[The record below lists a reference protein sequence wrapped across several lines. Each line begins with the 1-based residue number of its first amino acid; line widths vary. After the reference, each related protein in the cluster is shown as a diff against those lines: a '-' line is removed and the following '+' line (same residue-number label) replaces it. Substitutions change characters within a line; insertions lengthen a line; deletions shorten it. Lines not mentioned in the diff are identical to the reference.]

1 MIDNKAFYKISYG
14 LYIVSSFSEGKQN
27 AQIANTVFQISSE
40 PLMLAV
46 SINKQNLTHEYIQKS
61 KSIGISVLS
70 KETPLDFIG
79 KFGFKSGRDID
90 KFSGTSFKTLES
102 GVPIVL
108 DNALSY
114 FELEVEKELDVYSHT
129 VFIGRVV
136 NAELLNDSEQMTYK
150 YYQDVKRGKSPKSA
164 PTYIEP
170 DPQPAEKNNI
180 AKYQCSVCGYI
191 YDPSIGDP
199 DSVIPAGTPFD
210 DLPDDWTCPI
220 CGAAKDNFEK
230 II

>member
-40 PLMLAV
+40 PPMFAV
-46 SINKQNLTHEYIQKS
+46 SINKQNLTHDYIQKS
-61 KSIGISVLS
+61 KLIGISVLS
-70 KETPLDFIG
+70 METPLDFIG

-90 KFSGTSFKTLES
+90 KFSGTSFKALES

-114 FELEVEKELDVYSHT
+114 FELEVEKELGVYTHT

-136 NAELLNDSEQMTYK
+136 NAELLKDSDEMTYK
-150 YYQDVKRGKSPKSA
+150 YYQDIKHGKSPKSA
-164 PTYIEP
+164 PTYVEP
-170 DPQPAEKNNI
+170 CPQPAEKNNL
-180 AKYQCSVCGYI
+180 AKHQCTVCGYI

-199 DSVIPAGTPFD
+199 DSRIPGGTPFE
-210 DLPDDWTCPI
+210 DLPDNWTCPI
-220 CGAAKDNFEK
+220 CGVSKDKFEK

>member
-14 LYIVSSFSEGKQN
+14 MYIVSSFYESKQN

-40 PLMLAV
+40 PPMFAV
-46 SINKQNLTHEYIQKS
+46 SINRQNLTHDYIQES
-61 KSIGISVLS
+61 KLMGISVLS
-70 KETPLDFIG
+70 IEAPLDFIG

-102 GVPIVL
+102 GVPIVI
-108 DNALSY
+108 DNAIAY
-114 FELEVEKELDVYSHT
+114 FELKVEKEIDVYSHT
-129 VFIGRVV
+129 IFIGRVV

-164 PTYIEP
+164 PTYVEP
-170 DPQPAEKNNI
+170 GPQHAGKNTM

-199 DSVIPAGTPFD
+199 DSGIPAGTPFE
-210 DLPDDWTCPI
+210 DLPDNWTCPI

>member
-1 MIDNKAFYKISYG
+1 
-14 LYIVSSFSEGKQN
+14 
-27 AQIANTVFQISSE
+27 
-40 PLMLAV
+40 MLAV
-46 SINKQNLTHEYIQKS
+46 SINKQNLTHEYIQKN

-114 FELEVEKELDVYSHT
+114 FELEVENEIDVYSHT

-136 NAELLNDSEQMTYK
+136 NAELLNDSE
-150 YYQDVKRGKSPKSA
+150 
-164 PTYIEP
+164 
-170 DPQPAEKNNI
+170 
-180 AKYQCSVCGYI
+180 
-191 YDPSIGDP
+191 
-199 DSVIPAGTPFD
+199 
-210 DLPDDWTCPI
+210 
-220 CGAAKDNFEK
+220 
-230 II
+230 

>member
-40 PLMLAV
+40 PPMFAV
-46 SINKQNLTHEYIQKS
+46 SINKQNLTHDYIQKS
-61 KSIGISVLS
+61 KLIGISVLS
-70 KETPLDFIG
+70 KNTPLDFIG

-90 KFSGTSFKTLES
+90 KFSGISFKTLES

-108 DNALSY
+108 DTIAAY
-114 FELEVEKELDVYSHT
+114 FELKVEKEIDVYSHT
-129 VFIGRVV
+129 VFIGRIV
-136 NAELLNDSEQMTYK
+136 NAELLNDSDEMTYK
-150 YYQDVKRGKSPKSA
+150 YYQDVKHGKSPKSA
-164 PTYIEP
+164 PTYVEP
-170 DPQPAEKNNI
+170 GPQPAEKTNM

-199 DSVIPAGTPFD
+199 DSGIPGGTPFE
-210 DLPDDWTCPI
+210 DLPDNWTCPI
-220 CGAAKDNFEK
+220 CGVSKDKFQK

>member
-1 MIDNKAFYKISYG
+1 MIDNKALYKISYG

-40 PLMLAV
+40 PPMFAV
-46 SINKQNLTHEYIQKS
+46 SINKQNLTHDYIQKS
-61 KSIGISVLS
+61 KLIGISVLS

-90 KFSGTSFKTLES
+90 KFSGTSFKALES

-108 DNALSY
+108 DNTTAY
-114 FELEVEKELDVYSHT
+114 FELKVEKEIDVYSHT
-129 VFIGRVV
+129 VFIGRVM
-136 NAELLNDSEQMTYK
+136 NAELLNDSDEMTYK
-150 YYQDVKRGKSPKSA
+150 YYQDIKHGKSPKSA
-164 PTYIEP
+164 PTYVEP
-170 DPQPAEKNNI
+170 SPQPTEKNNL

-199 DSVIPAGTPFD
+199 DSRIPEGTPFE
-210 DLPDDWTCPI
+210 DLPDNWTCPI
-220 CGAAKDNFEK
+220 CGVSKDKFEK